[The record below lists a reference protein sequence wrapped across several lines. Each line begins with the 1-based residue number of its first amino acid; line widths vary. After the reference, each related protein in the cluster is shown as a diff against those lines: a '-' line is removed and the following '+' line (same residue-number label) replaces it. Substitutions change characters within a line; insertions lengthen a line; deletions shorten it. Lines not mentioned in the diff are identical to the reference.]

1 MQAFDF
7 WLKTKILFG
16 KGKEQ
21 EVGKEIRAFHGN
33 KVLIVYGKHSVVAS
47 GLLNRVISYIQ
58 NENLSYVLLGGVEPN
73 PKLSLVKKGIQIV
86 NDENVDFIL
95 ALGGGSVIDTAKLI
109 SVAYDYKGDPYD
121 FNLKKVE
128 ADHALPLGVV
138 LTISAAGSEMSTS
151 CVISEEN
158 THQKRGFNSEWNRP
172 LFAILNPELTY
183 TVSPYQTACG
193 IVDIM
198 MHTLERYF
206 NPSSTI
212 ELSDDLALGLLKNV
226 KKAGEEAMKD
236 PASYEARSN
245 LMLASS
251 FSHNGLTGIGKKTI
265 MPVHQLEHALSGYYD
280 HVAHGAG
287 LAVLFPYWA
296 MLYYTYDIPKFARF
310 AREVMDVEGNDD
322 KQTAYLGIQ
331 AIQSFFRSLG
341 MPSSIKELGISSFE
355 IAPLLD
361 LMFDSR
367 DSIASVGHD
376 LSRKEAKEIFTLC
389 MKGEII

>member
-1 MQAFDF
+1 
-7 WLKTKILFG
+7 
-16 KGKEQ
+16 
-21 EVGKEIRAFHGN
+21 
-33 KVLIVYGKHSVVAS
+33 
-47 GLLNRVISYIQ
+47 
-58 NENLSYVLLGGVEPN
+58 VEPN

-236 PASYEARSN
+236 PTSYEARSN